1 MNDNAP
7 QWTAGTLSQAL
18 RVRETSASNT
28 IIGTVQATDI
38 DGPLYNQV
46 RYTIV

>member
-7 QWTAGTLSQAL
+7 QWTAGTLTQAL
-18 RVRETSASNT
+18 RVRENSPTNT
-28 IIGTVQATDI
+28 IIGSVQATDI

-46 RYTIV
+46 RYTIM

>member
-7 QWTAGTLSQAL
+7 QWAENTLTQSL
-18 RVRETSASNT
+18 RVRENSATNT
-28 IIGTVQATDI
+28 IIGSVQATDI

-46 RYTIV
+46 RYTIL